1 MFCVDTTLPT
11 PQENLALEEA
21 LLDAAEEGETGD
33 VLRFWEPSEYA
44 VVVGYA
50 NRAGAEVNLDYCR
63 KVGIPVLRRCTG
75 GGTVL
80 QGPGVLNY
88 TLILRIDPQGPTHSI
103 TSTNHYVMNRQCE
116 ALTGLL
122 RKAVQVR
129 GHTDL
134 AIDNLK
140 FSGNAQRRKRNY
152 LIFHGA
158 FLLDLDLEL
167 VEKTL
172 LMPSKQPDYRL
183 NRSHTGFLMNLAC
196 PPAEVKTA
204 LRLAW
209 DATRISQ
216 EIPSERVA
224 DLVRGKYSLDT
235 WNLRIYL

>member
-1 MFCVDTTLPT
+1 MFCVDSTLPT

-21 LLDAAEEGETGD
+21 LLDAAEERETGE
-33 VLRFWEPSEYA
+33 VLRFWEPPEYS

-50 NRAGAEVNLDYCR
+50 NRVGSEVNLDYCR
-63 KVGIPVLRRCTG
+63 KTGIPVLRRCTG

-103 TSTNHYVMNRQCE
+103 TSTNQFVMNRQCE
-116 ALTGLL
+116 ALTRLL
-122 RKAVQVR
+122 QKAVQVR

-140 FSGNAQRRKRNY
+140 FSGNAQRRKRNF

-158 FLLDLDLEL
+158 FLIDLDLGL
-167 VEKTL
+167 VGKTL
-172 LMPSKQPDYRL
+172 LMPSKQPEYRL
-183 NRSHTGFLMNLAC
+183 NRSHTSFLMSLGC
-196 PPAEVKTA
+196 RPAEVKAA

-209 DATRISQ
+209 DANRTSR
-216 EIPSERVA
+216 EIPSQRVA
-224 DLVRGKYSLDT
+224 DLVREKYSLDA
-235 WNLRIYL
+235 WNLRF